1 MLIAHQK
8 SVHHKSARPQP
19 TLYCAMTHLFWS
31 AVNLGAFLVI
41 MGPALS
47 NWPLRTNL
55 FNLLAVPL
63 ALLWLLRKVWW
74 SERLTREPPPR

>member
-1 MLIAHQK
+1 MASTPFVLPHDT
-8 SVHHKSARPQP
+8 SV
-19 TLYCAMTHLFWS
+19 WS
-31 AVNLGAFLVI
+31 AVDLGAFLGLV
-41 MGPALS
+41 GPALI
-47 NWPLRTNL
+47 NWLLRTNL